1 MHMDSKGNSI
11 IDRILTSKQ
20 TEAMEHLSPSET
32 VHQLLKTVTEKE
44 ADVLNRRYGLAGKKN
59 ETLEDIGATYKVTRE
74 RIRQIERFAVQKLK
88 TSRAF
93 DSIVQPIKAAVTQVL
108 ATHGGFLEER
118 SLLKT
123 LLQMAGDTK
132 ENWNATLFL
141 LHELLNDHF
150 EHIEA
155 NRQFFAGWKMR
166 NASLEQVATLIDRV
180 TTFFDAVK
188 HPLPMDV
195 FLQRFR
201 SSPEAADWSGT
212 LTDEMLLS
220 LFDLAKRLGHNP
232 FGEYGLATWGQIH
245 PRRMNDKI
253 YLVLKRQ
260 AKPMHFT
267 EIAKAINDVG
277 FDDRRAY
284 PPTVHNE
291 LILDRQYV
299 LVGRGIYALRE
310 WGYQPG
316 IVADV
321 LTSILQQAGRSMTRE
336 ELVAAVLKQRLVKRN
351 TIHLA
356 LTNRQHFVK
365 NPDGTYV
372 LNQHQTNG
380 VAADRH

>member
-1 MHMDSKGNSI
+1 MGSRDNSI
-11 IDRILTSKQ
+11 LDRILTSKQ

-32 VHQLLKTVTEKE
+32 VHQLLKMVTEKE
-44 ADVLNRRYGLAGKKN
+44 ADVLNRRYGLAGQKN
-59 ETLEDIGATYKVTRE
+59 ETLEDIGVTYKVTRE
-74 RIRQIERFAVQKLK
+74 RIRQIERLAVQKVK
-88 TSRAF
+88 ASREF
-93 DSIVQPIKAAVTQVL
+93 DHIVQPIKAAVTQVL
-108 ATHGGFLEER
+108 TTHGGFLEER

-123 LLQMAGDTK
+123 LLQIAGDNQ
-132 ENWNATLFL
+132 ENSNAMLFL
-141 LHELLNDHF
+141 LHELLNEHF
-150 EHIEA
+150 ERIEA
-155 NRQFFAGWKMR
+155 NRQFFDGWKMR
-166 NASLEQVATLIDRV
+166 NASLTQFAKLIDRV
-180 TTFFDAVK
+180 TAFFETVK
-188 HPLPMDV
+188 HPLPMEA

-201 SSPEAADWSGT
+201 ASPEGTDWPGP
-212 LTDEMLLS
+212 LADEMLLS
-220 LFDLAKRLGHNP
+220 LFDLAKPLGHNP

-260 AKPMHFT
+260 GKPMHFT
-267 EIAKAINDVG
+267 EIATAINEVG

-291 LILDRQYV
+291 LILDRKYV
-299 LVGRGIYALRE
+299 LVGRGIYALGE

-321 LTSILQQAGRSMTRE
+321 LTNTLQQAGHPMTRD

-365 NPDGTYV
+365 NPDGTYA
-372 LNQHQTNG
+372 LNQHQTN
-380 VAADRH
+380 AAATDRH